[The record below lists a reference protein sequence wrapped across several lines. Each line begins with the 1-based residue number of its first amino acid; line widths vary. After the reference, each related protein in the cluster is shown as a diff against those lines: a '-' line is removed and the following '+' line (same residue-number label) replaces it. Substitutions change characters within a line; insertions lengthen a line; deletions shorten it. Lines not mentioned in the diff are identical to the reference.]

1 MTLAAVKE
9 KLHSYIDHAD
19 DKKLKAIY
27 TLLQNDMETTDLID
41 EKMMKELDKRWE
53 NYSTGKS
60 KTYTLDESMKEI
72 KKHRNGRKSNAA

>member
-60 KTYTLDESMKEI
+60 KTYTLEESMKEI